1 MLVRS
6 RVGTPLKYRKS
17 SGCYVIQPNTVTFI
31 EDGKVTAKE
40 LKGTYGDRIEIISED
55 LVAPVTEEKKEVK
68 LEERKEDLT
77 DKSLEGILAQVKEEI
92 KEDGTPEE
100 NKEAEDKTSEENKEL
115 EGGCDGECKLPAKEN
130 KEVKTP
136 AKEDKKVTDKKGTAK
151 ASKKGGFGKKS
162 TKK

>member
-100 NKEAEDKTSEENKEL
+100 NKEL